1 MRSHHNPH
9 SPRTLKNVTSSPF
22 IVKSYHVF
30 SVFIFLPVHRIRHC
44 RLYFLLLETYPILGS
59 HLTVSLGTSPPPLS
73 FRLLKFFASSS
84 RVSGSLA
91 RGRGRVIKKATHEGG
106 WRGSWRESLEKQP
119 GKADTAWSLYV
130 GCMTFR
136 ETVVQGLEKLW
147 LIVKSYIHAGI

>member
-1 MRSHHNPH
+1 MGSHHNPH

-22 IVKSYHVF
+22 IIKSYHVF
-30 SVFIFLPVHRIRHC
+30 SVFLVLPVPRICHC
-44 RLYFLLLETYPILGS
+44 GLYFLLLETYPILGS

-84 RVSGSLA
+84 HVSGSLA
-91 RGRGRVIKKATHEGG
+91 RGRGRVIKKATHEGEWWG
-106 WRGSWRESLEKQP
+106 RWRERPEKQP
-119 GKADTAWSLYV
+119 GKADTAWSPYV
-130 GCMTFR
+130 ECKTFR